1 MKEKQIRLSP
11 SSLNLYLE
19 CPRCFWLQI
28 NKGIHRPAS
37 PFSSLPSGMDN
48 IIKKYFDQYR
58 KKESLPPE
66 LEGKVAGKL
75 LNDQKL
81 LTNWRSW
88 RTGLKF
94 EDKKTGAS
102 LIGALDDCLKDR
114 EKYIPLDYKTR
125 GFDIKEDPAKYYQN
139 QLNCYSL
146 LLEKNGFSHPSF
158 AYLVYYIPKKI
169 KESRLAEFDIQVF
182 KIPTS
187 AKNALAVFQKA
198 VAMLKE
204 PIPPSHSQCGFCSWG
219 NDFLNW
225 E

>member
-1 MKEKQIRLSP
+1 MKEKQLRLSP

-28 NKGIHRPAS
+28 NRRIHRPAG
-37 PFSSLPSGMDN
+37 PFPSLPSGMDN
-48 IIKKYFDQYR
+48 IIKSYFDRYR
-58 KKESLPPE
+58 KKGQLPPE
-66 LEGKVAGKL
+66 LEGKVEGKL

-81 LTNWRSW
+81 LTKWRSW

-102 LIGALDDCLKDR
+102 LTGAFDDCLK
-114 EKYIPLDYKTR
+114 EGVNYIPVDYKTR

-139 QLNCYSL
+139 QLDCYSL
-146 LLEKNGFSHPSF
+146 LLEKNGFLHPSF

-169 KESRLAEFDIQVF
+169 KESGIAEFNIQVF
-182 KIPTS
+182 KLKTS
-187 AKNALAVFQKA
+187 AKNAFAVFQKA
-198 VAMLKE
+198 IAVLRG
-204 PIPPSHSQCGFCSWG
+204 PLPSSHSECGFCSWG